1 MVTSNSSIDFISMA
15 NASSPNG
22 AEELLKDPEVGQ
34 WLKEHLATDS
44 ITVTFTK
51 KDGTERKMLCTRN
64 FDLIPVEK
72 HPKTDGATV
81 KTPSTTDAIQA
92 FDLEI
97 NEWRS
102 FNASSIK
109 RIEWTL

>member
-1 MVTSNSSIDFISMA
+1 
-15 NASSPNG
+15 
-22 AEELLKDPEVGQ
+22 
-34 WLKEHLATDS
+34 
-44 ITVTFTK
+44 
-51 KDGTERKMLCTRN
+51 
-64 FDLIPVEK
+64 LIPVEK